1 MGELGLDVSQT
12 APTIPTSDARDPRHS
27 GSHLNRDPSWALN
40 YSHLDPFYRRACLAL
55 GLATIAV
62 GLYYQFGLWQ
72 LDANGFTLVGKRLPY
87 WDFSN
92 LWGGS
97 VMALQGHVDYL
108 FDAEAYRRALDAIFS
123 KQLPLQEWS
132 YPPHLLLIGVPLA
145 LLPIWLAYLVWSL
158 GTLFA
163 FHLALKHFRL
173 PPLAH
178 VFVLLNPAIW
188 SNQVFGQNG
197 ALTAALLLAGLTN
210 ARARPVLAG
219 AFFGLLTIK
228 PHLGVLVPFALLAS
242 RNWTAIASACMTA
255 AILFVVTGLCFGFD
269 VWPKFLIDTRQIM
282 TTIME
287 HPYPQAYHTH
297 AATVFV
303 TMRSLGADLPLAY
316 AAQLAITALAAASV
330 AWLWRP
336 ANPLDD
342 LSRAAITAVLAILVT
357 PYGYTHDTAPLFVAI
372 VWFLL
377 WDKRP
382 NVIFLAAIWVAP
394 FVAPSFHKIG
404 FSAGSI
410 APLTFAIYL
419 MVRYGWQPAVR
430 PGALGEGDVRMM
442 PELKAS

>member
-1 MGELGLDVSQT
+1 MSQNVT
-12 APTIPTSDARDPRHS
+12 RIATSDMRDLRDCASQRNGHPRQT
-27 GSHLNRDPSWALN
+27 LD
-40 YSHLDPFYRRACLAL
+40 YSHLDPFYRKACLAL

-97 VMALQGHVDYL
+97 VMALQGRVDYL

-123 KQLPLQEWS
+123 TQLPLQEWS

-163 FHLALKHFRL
+163 FHLALKPFRL

-219 AFFGLLTIK
+219 VFFGLLTIK

-242 RNWTAIASACMTA
+242 RNWTAIASACATA

-316 AAQLAITALAAASV
+316 AAQFAVTALAAAAV

-342 LSRAAITAVLAILVT
+342 PSRAAITAVLAILVT

-372 VWFLL
+372 GWFLL
-377 WDKRP
+377 RDKRP

-410 APLTFAIYL
+410 APLIFAVYL
-419 MVRYGWQPAVR
+419 MAKYGWRPAVR
-430 PGALGEGDVRMM
+430 RGTVSAGDLPMVPDLR
-442 PELKAS
+442 AS